1 MSVKNFLIIVGVAAA
16 LVCLAKIQGYVPLQ
30 KSPDTPE
37 VKLPEANPVHVSTT
51 RPATRPNILIIMP
64 DDMGYWNVGA
74 YSHGMMVPTPNIDR
88 IAKEGMLFTDHY
100 AQPTCTPGRAAL
112 ITGQLP
118 IRTGLTTV
126 GQAGSPIGLDKR
138 DPTLA
143 EVLKKQGY
151 RTGQFGKNH
160 LGDRNEHLPTV
171 HGFDEFFGNLYHLN
185 TEEEPELGDWP
196 KDKGFNERYRPRGVL
211 DCKAS
216 DKDDPTEDARFGKV
230 GKQTIKDTGP
240 LNRKRMPTVDDEFI
254 DRTKKFMSDSTKAN
268 EPFFAWYAPTR
279 MHIYTHLRPGREK
292 LAAPYSSEMDIYG
305 SGVIEHDMQVGEL
318 LKTLDELKIAENTIV
333 IYTTDNGAM
342 VSWWPDGGTTPF
354 RSEKATTWE
363 GGMRVPFLVRWPA
376 KIPKGKVS
384 NGIHE
389 HLDVFTTLAAAA
401 GVQDVAKDLKES
413 HKVHIDGVNQLAHWT
428 SDAPSARNVVYY
440 YNEADLT
447 AIRIGNWKSHFQ
459 SRDGFFD
466 YNKPAALVFNLRM
479 DPFEKHDG
487 QKNNDI
493 AMKLGIAW
501 GGQVQDALS
510 AHLATFKEF
519 PPRQKGGTLTP
530 RPEK

>member
-1 MSVKNFLIIVGVAAA
+1 MMRRSVGFLVAGVVLLGCAWVTLSGRTVGSAEAPRAAVQTPGGGETGA
-16 LVCLAKIQGYVPLQ
+16 AK
-30 KSPDTPE
+30 
-37 VKLPEANPVHVSTT
+37 
-51 RPATRPNILIIMP
+51 RPNILIIMP

-100 AQPTCTPGRAAL
+100 SQPTCTPGRAAL

-126 GQAGSPIGLDKR
+126 GMAGSPIGLDPR

-160 LGDRNEHLPTV
+160 LGDRNSHLPTV

-196 KDKGFNERYRPRGVL
+196 KDKGFDARYRPRGVL

-216 DKDDPTEDARFGKV
+216 DQDDATIDGRFGKV

-240 LNRKRMPTVDDEFI
+240 LKRERMKTIDDDFVA
-254 DRTKKFMSDSTKAN
+254 RTKQFMGEAAKGG

-292 LAAPYSSEMDIYG
+292 LAAAHSSELDIYG

-318 LKTLDELKIAENTIV
+318 LKTIDELKIAENTIV

-342 VSWWPDGGTTPF
+342 ASWWPDGGTTPF

-363 GGMRVPFLVRWPA
+363 GGVRVPFLVRWPA
-376 KIPKGKVS
+376 KIAKGKVS
-384 NGIHE
+384 SGIQE

-401 GVQDVAKDLKES
+401 GVTDVAKDLKES

-428 SDAPSARNVVYY
+428 G
-440 YNEADLT
+440 EA
-447 AIRIGNWKSHFQ
+447 
-459 SRDGFFD
+459 
-466 YNKPAALVFNLRM
+466 
-479 DPFEKHDG
+479 
-487 QKNNDI
+487 
-493 AMKLGIAW
+493 
-501 GGQVQDALS
+501 
-510 AHLATFKEF
+510 
-519 PPRQKGGTLTP
+519 
-530 RPEK
+530 